1 MRPTVLRPLL
11 PAFAIG
17 LLAFAA
23 NATPALAQTSQ
34 GAIVSGIASAFVTDS
49 ETSVSISVGTG
60 YRFNRAFGLG
70 IEFTAAPSVE
80 SDRGLPFTASS
91 RALPVDFPERES
103 QIMVFTTNVRL
114 EVPTTSSRFV
124 PYAVAGGGVA
134 NVKESVDV
142 IIALSS
148 LRPGIIPGPSIIQG
162 PSLVPGIDLP
172 AIYPP
177 IPYSYRLSTTSLA
190 LTLGGGVSLLAG
202 EHLSIDV
209 DLRYLRILD
218 TQNRNI
224 GRFGAGASYRF

>member
-1 MRPTVLRPLL
+1 MRPTVFRPVL
-11 PAFAIG
+11 PAFVVV
-17 LLAFAA
+17 LLACAA
-23 NATPALAQTSQ
+23 SATPALAQTSQ

-49 ETSVSISVGTG
+49 NTAVSISVGTG

-70 IEFTAAPSVE
+70 IEFTAAPSVD
-80 SDRGLPFTASS
+80 SDGGLPLAVPS
-91 RALPVDFPERES
+91 RALPVNFLERDR
-103 QIMVFTTNVRL
+103 QFTVFTTNVRL
-114 EVPTTSSRFV
+114 EVPTTSSRFI

-134 NVKESVDV
+134 NVNEDVDA

-148 LRPGIIPGPSIIQG
+148 SRTSIIPGPG
-162 PSLVPGIDLP
+162 LVPSIDIP
-172 AIYPP
+172 ALYPP

>member
-1 MRPTVLRPLL
+1 MCPTVLRPTL
-11 PAFAIG
+11 PAFVIV
-17 LLAFAA
+17 LLACASS
-23 NATPALAQTSQ
+23 ATPALAQTSQ

-49 ETSVSISVGTG
+49 ETAVSISVGTG

-70 IEFTAAPSVE
+70 IEFTAAPSVD
-80 SDRGLPFTASS
+80 SDQEFPLALPSRG
-91 RALPVDFPERES
+91 LPVDFLERES
-103 QIMVFTTNVRL
+103 QVMVFTTNVRL

-134 NVKESVDV
+134 NVKESVDA

-148 LRPGIIPGPSIIQG
+148 PRPILVQGPSI
-162 PSLVPGIDLP
+162 VPGIDFP
-172 AIYPP
+172 ATYPP

-218 TQNRNI
+218 TRNRNI